1 MSTDLT
7 LTNESF
13 GFLKGS
19 GDFLNIILN
28 NINSCIL
35 LLDKELKLKA
45 FNDSLKTV
53 FSNKKDEDLLYRRCG
68 EALGCAYQIE
78 EQKNCGETSR
88 CCNCE
93 LRISALTS
101 YMNNEVIYKNHISR
115 PFLDYHNQRVGKSLQ
130 FSTRIFQ
137 FNNEKYIIMIVE
149 DITKF
154 IESEK

>member
-7 LTNESF
+7 LTNVSF

-35 LLDKELKLKA
+35 LLDKDLKLKA

-68 EALGCAYQIE
+68 EAIGCAY
-78 EQKNCGETSR
+78 
-88 CCNCE
+88 
-93 LRISALTS
+93 
-101 YMNNEVIYKNHISR
+101 H
-115 PFLDYHNQRVGKSLQ
+115 
-130 FSTRIFQ
+130 
-137 FNNEKYIIMIVE
+137 
-149 DITKF
+149 
-154 IESEK
+154 